1 MGQWV
6 ELHIP
11 YCIWR
16 DVGCI
21 IGVAQWVRYSG
32 LYILGTWLPFYLCP
46 IVLTVGEQARAVGSL
61 CCSLWSH
68 LNWSMLVVRF
78 KILLHT
84 AHCPLPTAHCTLHVF
99 AVPAPL
105 SSISDFFLF
114 SEQQP
119 LYWHLSNL
127 CSVWKSKAN
136 DWISLFLNP
145 LQLTNTVIYQ
155 YFNLEFTEF

>member
-1 MGQWV
+1 MGLWV
-6 ELHIP
+6 ELRIP

-68 LNWSMLVVRF
+68 LNWSKLVVKF

-84 AHCPLPTAHCTLHVF
+84 AHCPLPTAHCMCLLCPPPSALFLTFSWFRNSNHSTGTS
-99 AVPAPL
+99 P
-105 SSISDFFLF
+105 ISFPYENPKQMIEFLF
-114 SEQQP
+114 S
-119 LYWHLSNL
+119 LIL
-127 CSVWKSKAN
+127 CNWQ
-136 DWISLFLNP
+136 IL
-145 LQLTNTVIYQ
+145 
-155 YFNLEFTEF
+155 